1 MKHPVTRRIAACLLA
16 AVAMLSCIPAA
27 TAADLT
33 HLRCEYRDNP
43 LGIDAEKPRLSW
55 VIEERDQRSEVRGQK
70 QSAYQ
75 VLVATTPELLA
86 KDQGDLWDSKK
97 VASDQSIQVE
107 YAGKPLES
115 RQICHWK
122 VRVWD
127 KDGEASA
134 WSQPAGWSM
143 GLLKPDDWQA
153 KWVKA
158 GGDTSPWLR
167 KEFALTAV
175 PERALAFV
183 NVKGYY
189 ELYVNGKKVSDDVL
203 APAVSVYDKRSLY
216 TTYDISKLLR
226 PGTNCVGVWL
236 GLGLLFPKE
245 IAPLARVHLDMT
257 VGGQRVVVGTDS
269 SWTFTSSTHTETGW
283 GWNGTGYEK
292 IDARLAIAG
301 WNEVG
306 CTSAPAA
313 PGRSF
318 GWRPVEEY
326 SGPTGIATAQSCPPS
341 RVTKVIPAVAC
352 VALDDH
358 TVEFDFGTNLTGWF
372 HLRLPQLE
380 AGKTVTMHYAD
391 KRFQSVE
398 GDDTPAGKVK
408 PALEPKKIET
418 AKGPAYYQTNNQR
431 TEFISAGKPGEEFCN
446 KFNYEGFRYVIVQGL
461 PVKPALG
468 DAEAL
473 FIESDLE
480 PVGSFECSNA
490 LFNRI
495 HQVNL
500 WTIRCLNLG
509 GYMVDCPHRERMG
522 YGDGQN
528 GIDSQIMNLDA
539 SAFYGK
545 WAIDWLDAQD
555 PVTGKSAQYSPPSHG
570 DPSCWFLWGGM
581 VDVMPWKAYNYY
593 GDRRLLERAYE
604 SMVRYPAKYIDSF
617 YPGGDIQRNGG
628 DSGCDWVA
636 PNIGMTAPPGTELFV
651 NCYRV
656 YLADLLAKS
665 ADALGRT
672 DEAKRHRARSQE
684 LKALINTAY
693 YRKNE
698 KLYDSDRQLSQAMP
712 LLMGVVPDA
721 LREPVLKQLEEIV
734 MVKNKGHLDTGMLG
748 TYFLIQSLQDAGRS
762 DLLYTIFNQQ
772 TYPGWGYMLSQ
783 GATTFWEQW
792 NGSWSQ
798 IHSCY
803 VSPGSWF
810 YQGLAGIRPDE
821 TGPGFKKIIIKPAV
835 VGDLTWVKCG
845 YDSIHGKIVSNWR
858 RDGNKLTMEVTIP
871 VNTTAVVYV
880 PAKDEAGVTEGDKPV
895 SKANGVKFLRMENGA
910 AVYEVGSGSYRFQS
924 TLLNP

>member
-1 MKHPVTRRIAACLLA
+1 MKNQPTLIAILLLGSIAATFA
-16 AVAMLSCIPAA
+16 IDVS
-27 TAADLT
+27 

-43 LGIDAEKPRLSW
+43 LGIDAQKARLAW
-55 VIEERDQRSEVRGQK
+55 KIEDKIQTPETRNQK
-70 QSAYQ
+70 QTAYQ
-75 VLVATTPELLA
+75 VLVASSPALLSQ
-86 KDQGDLWDSKK
+86 DQGDLWDSGK
-97 VASDQSIQVE
+97 VVTDQSIQVE
-107 YAGKPLES
+107 YAGKQLDS
-115 RQICHWK
+115 RMICHWK

-127 KDGEASA
+127 KDGKPSA
-134 WSQPAGWSM
+134 WSAPAGWSM

-167 KEFALTAV
+167 KEFPLTAV
-175 PERALAFV
+175 PEQAMAFI

-189 ELYVNGKKVSDDVL
+189 ELYVNGKKVSNDVL

-216 TTYDISKLLR
+216 TTYDITKLLR
-226 PGTNCVGVWL
+226 PGNNCVGLWL

-245 IAPLARVHLDMT
+245 IAPLARVQLDMS
-257 VGGQRVVVGTDS
+257 VAGKRVVVGTDP
-269 SWTFTSSTHTETGW
+269 SWTFTSSTHTEIPW
-283 GWNGTGYEK
+283 GWCGTGYEK
-292 IDARLAIAG
+292 IDARMMIPG

-306 CTSAPAA
+306 CSIGT
-313 PGRSF
+313 
-318 GWRPVEEY
+318 WRPVEEY
-326 SGPTGIATAQSCPPS
+326 TGPTGISTAQSCLPS
-341 RVTKVIPAVAC
+341 RITKVIPAVAC

-358 TVEFDFGTNLTGWF
+358 TVEYDFGTNLSGWF
-372 HLRLPQLE
+372 HLRMPQLE
-380 AGKTVTMHYAD
+380 AGKTITMHFAD
-391 KRFQSVE
+391 KRFQSRE
-398 GDDTPAGKVK
+398 GDDTPAGKIK
-408 PALEPKKIET
+408 PALDPKKIDT

-431 TEFISAGKPGEEFCN
+431 TEFISAGKSGEEFCN
-446 KFNYEGFRYVIVQGL
+446 KFNYGGFRYVIVQGL
-461 PVKPALG
+461 PAKPALG

-480 PVGSFECSNA
+480 PAGSFECSNA

-528 GIDSQIMNLDA
+528 GIDSHIMNLDA

-545 WAIDWLDAQD
+545 WAIEWLDAQD
-555 PVTGKSAQYSPPSHG
+555 PITGKSAQYSPPNHA

-593 GDRRLLERAYE
+593 GDRRLLERAYDD
-604 SMVRYPAKYIDSF
+604 MVRFPAKYIDS
-617 YPGGDIQRNGG
+617 YYTGGGIQRNGG
-628 DSGCDWVA
+628 DSGCDWVT
-636 PNIGMTAPPGTELFV
+636 PSNGMSAPPGTELFV

-656 YLADLLAKS
+656 YLSDMLAKS
-665 ADALGRT
+665 AEVLGKT
-672 DEAKRHRARSQE
+672 DDAKRHRARSQE
-684 LKALINTAY
+684 LKALINSTYYNKTA
-693 YRKNE
+693 KI
-698 KLYDSDRQLSQAMP
+698 YDSDRQLSQAMP
-712 LLMGVVPDA
+712 LLMGVVPQE
-721 LREPVLKQLEEIV
+721 LRESILKQLEDMI

-748 TYFLIQSLQDAGRS
+748 TYFLIQSLQDAGRN

-798 IHSCY
+798 IHSCF

-821 TGPGFKKIIIKPAV
+821 SGPGFKKIIIKPAI
-835 VGDLTWVKCG
+835 VGDLTWVNCG
-845 YDSIHGKIVSNWR
+845 YDSAHGRIVSNWK
-858 RDGNKLTMEVTIP
+858 RDGSKLTMDVTIP
-871 VNTTAVVYV
+871 PNTTALVYV
-880 PAKDEAGVTEGDKPV
+880 PAKDEAGVTESGKPA
-895 SKANGVKFLRMENGA
+895 SKADGVKFLRMESNTAAYAVGA
-910 AVYEVGSGSYRFQS
+910 GTYQFQS
-924 TLLNP
+924 TINPLE

>member
-1 MKHPVTRRIAACLLA
+1 MKNQPTLIAILLLGSIAATFA
-16 AVAMLSCIPAA
+16 IDVS
-27 TAADLT
+27 

-43 LGIDAEKPRLSW
+43 LGIDAQKARLAW
-55 VIEERDQRSEVRGQK
+55 KIEDKIQTPETRNQK
-70 QSAYQ
+70 QTAYQ
-75 VLVATTPELLA
+75 VLVASSPALLSQ
-86 KDQGDLWDSKK
+86 DQGDLWDSGK
-97 VASDQSIQVE
+97 VVTDQSIQVE
-107 YAGKPLES
+107 YAGKQLDS
-115 RQICHWK
+115 RMICHWK

-127 KDGEASA
+127 KDGKPSA
-134 WSQPAGWSM
+134 WSAPAGWSM

-167 KEFALTAV
+167 KEFPLTAV
-175 PERALAFV
+175 PEQAMAFI

-189 ELYVNGKKVSDDVL
+189 ELYVNGKKVSNDVL

-216 TTYDISKLLR
+216 TTYDITKLLR
-226 PGTNCVGVWL
+226 PGNNCVGLWL

-245 IAPLARVHLDMT
+245 IAPLARVQLDMS
-257 VGGQRVVVGTDS
+257 VAGKRVVVGTDP
-269 SWTFTSSTHTETGW
+269 SWTFTSSTHTEIPW
-283 GWNGTGYEK
+283 GWCGTGYEK
-292 IDARLAIAG
+292 IDARMMIPG

-306 CTSAPAA
+306 CSIGT
-313 PGRSF
+313 
-318 GWRPVEEY
+318 WRPVEEY
-326 SGPTGIATAQSCPPS
+326 TGPTGISTAQSCLPS
-341 RVTKVIPAVAC
+341 RITKVIPAVAC

-358 TVEFDFGTNLTGWF
+358 TVEYDFGTNLSGWF
-372 HLRLPQLE
+372 HLRMPQLE
-380 AGKTVTMHYAD
+380 AGKTITMHFAD
-391 KRFQSVE
+391 KRFQSRE
-398 GDDTPAGKVK
+398 GDDTPAGKIK
-408 PALEPKKIET
+408 PALDPKKIDT

-431 TEFISAGKPGEEFCN
+431 TEFISAGKSGEEFCN
-446 KFNYEGFRYVIVQGL
+446 KFNYGGFRYVIVQGL
-461 PVKPALG
+461 PAKPALG

-480 PVGSFECSNA
+480 PAGSFECSNA

-528 GIDSQIMNLDA
+528 GIDSHIMNLDA

-545 WAIDWLDAQD
+545 WAIEWLDAQD
-555 PVTGKSAQYSPPSHG
+555 PITGKSAQYSPPNHA

-593 GDRRLLERAYE
+593 GDRRLLERAYDD
-604 SMVRYPAKYIDSF
+604 MVRFPAKYIDS
-617 YPGGDIQRNGG
+617 YYTGGGIQRNGG
-628 DSGCDWVA
+628 DSGCDWVT
-636 PNIGMTAPPGTELFV
+636 PSNGMSAPPGTELFV

-656 YLADLLAKS
+656 YLSDMLAKS
-665 ADALGRT
+665 AEVLGKT
-672 DEAKRHRARSQE
+672 DDAKRHRARSQE
-684 LKALINTAY
+684 LKALINSTYYNKTA
-693 YRKNE
+693 KI
-698 KLYDSDRQLSQAMP
+698 YDSDRQLSQAMP
-712 LLMGVVPDA
+712 LLMGVVPQE
-721 LREPVLKQLEEIV
+721 LRESILKQLEDMI

-748 TYFLIQSLQDAGRS
+748 TYFLIQSLQDAGRN

-798 IHSCY
+798 IHSCF

-821 TGPGFKKIIIKPAV
+821 SGPGFKKIIIKPAI
-835 VGDLTWVKCG
+835 VGDLTWVNCG
-845 YDSIHGKIVSNWR
+845 YDSAHGRIVSNWK
-858 RDGNKLTMEVTIP
+858 RDGSKLTMDVTIP
-871 VNTTAVVYV
+871 PNTTALVYV
-880 PAKDEAGVTEGDKPV
+880 PAKDESGVTESGKPA
-895 SKANGVKFLRMENGA
+895 SKADGVKFLRMESNTAAYAVGA
-910 AVYEVGSGSYRFQS
+910 GTYQFQS
-924 TLLNP
+924 TINPLE

>member
-1 MKHPVTRRIAACLLA
+1 MKNQPTLIAILLLGSIAATFA
-16 AVAMLSCIPAA
+16 IDVS
-27 TAADLT
+27 

-43 LGIDAEKPRLSW
+43 LGIDAQKARLAW
-55 VIEERDQRSEVRGQK
+55 KIEDKIQTPETRNQK
-70 QSAYQ
+70 QTAYQ
-75 VLVATTPELLA
+75 VLVASSPALLSQ
-86 KDQGDLWDSKK
+86 DQGDLWDSGK
-97 VASDQSIQVE
+97 VVTDQSIQVE
-107 YAGKPLES
+107 YAGKQLDS
-115 RQICHWK
+115 RMICHWK

-127 KDGEASA
+127 KDGKPSA
-134 WSQPAGWSM
+134 WSAPAGWSM

-167 KEFALTAV
+167 KEFPLTAV
-175 PERALAFV
+175 PEQAMAFI

-189 ELYVNGKKVSDDVL
+189 ELYVNGKKVSNDVL

-216 TTYDISKLLR
+216 TTYDITKLLR
-226 PGTNCVGVWL
+226 PGNNCVGLWL

-245 IAPLARVHLDMT
+245 IAPLARVQLDMS
-257 VGGQRVVVGTDS
+257 VAGKRVVVGTDP
-269 SWTFTSSTHTETGW
+269 SWTFTSSTHTEIPW
-283 GWNGTGYEK
+283 GWCGTGYEK
-292 IDARLAIAG
+292 IDARMMIPG

-306 CTSAPAA
+306 CSIGT
-313 PGRSF
+313 
-318 GWRPVEEY
+318 WRPVEEY
-326 SGPTGIATAQSCPPS
+326 TGPTGISTAQSCLPS
-341 RVTKVIPAVAC
+341 RITKVIPAVAC

-358 TVEFDFGTNLTGWF
+358 TVEYDFGTNLSGWF
-372 HLRLPQLE
+372 HLRMPQLE
-380 AGKTVTMHYAD
+380 AGKTITMHFAD
-391 KRFQSVE
+391 KRFQSRE
-398 GDDTPAGKVK
+398 GDDTPAGKIK
-408 PALEPKKIET
+408 PALDPKKIDT

-431 TEFISAGKPGEEFCN
+431 TEFISAGKSGEEFCN

-461 PVKPALG
+461 PAKPALG

-480 PVGSFECSNA
+480 PAGSFECSNA

-528 GIDSQIMNLDA
+528 GIDSHIMNLDA

-545 WAIDWLDAQD
+545 WAIEWLDAQD
-555 PVTGKSAQYSPPSHG
+555 PITGKSAQYSPPNHA

-593 GDRRLLERAYE
+593 GDRRLLERAYDD
-604 SMVRYPAKYIDSF
+604 MVRFPAKYIDS
-617 YPGGDIQRNGG
+617 YYTGGGIQRNGG
-628 DSGCDWVA
+628 DSGCDWVT
-636 PNIGMTAPPGTELFV
+636 PSNGMSAPPGTELFV

-656 YLADLLAKS
+656 YLSDMLAKS
-665 ADALGRT
+665 AEVLGKT
-672 DEAKRHRARSQE
+672 DDAKRHRARSQE
-684 LKALINTAY
+684 LKALINSTYYNKTA
-693 YRKNE
+693 KI
-698 KLYDSDRQLSQAMP
+698 YDSDRQLSQAMP
-712 LLMGVVPDA
+712 LLMGVVPQE
-721 LREPVLKQLEEIV
+721 LRESILKQLEDMI

-748 TYFLIQSLQDAGRS
+748 TYFLIQSLQDAGRN

-798 IHSCY
+798 IHSCF

-821 TGPGFKKIIIKPAV
+821 SGPGFKKIIIKPAI
-835 VGDLTWVKCG
+835 VGDLTWVNCG
-845 YDSIHGKIVSNWR
+845 YDSAHGRIVSNWK
-858 RDGNKLTMEVTIP
+858 RDGSKLTMDVTIP
-871 VNTTAVVYV
+871 PNTTALVYV
-880 PAKDEAGVTEGDKPV
+880 PAKDESGVTESGKPA
-895 SKANGVKFLRMENGA
+895 SKADGVKFLRMESNTAAYAVGA
-910 AVYEVGSGSYRFQS
+910 GTYQFQS
-924 TLLNP
+924 TINPLE

>member
-1 MKHPVTRRIAACLLA
+1 MKNQPTLIAILLLA
-16 AVAMLSCIPAA
+16 SIAVTFAIDVS
-27 TAADLT
+27 

-43 LGIDAEKPRLSW
+43 LGIDAQKPRLAW
-55 VIEERDQRSEVRGQK
+55 KIEDKIQTPETRNQK
-70 QSAYQ
+70 QTAYQ
-75 VLVATTPELLA
+75 VLVASSPALLSQ
-86 KDQGDLWDSKK
+86 DQGDLWDSGK
-97 VASDQSIQVE
+97 VVTDQSIQVE
-107 YAGKPLES
+107 YAGKPLDS
-115 RQICHWK
+115 RMICHWK

-127 KDGEASA
+127 KHGEPSTWSA
-134 WSQPAGWSM
+134 PAGWSM

-167 KEFALTAV
+167 KEFPLTAV
-175 PERALAFV
+175 PEQAMAYV

-189 ELYVNGKKVSDDVL
+189 ELYVNGNKVSDDVL

-216 TTYDISKLLR
+216 TTYDITKLLR
-226 PGTNCVGVWL
+226 QGNNCVGLWL

-245 IAPLARVHLDMT
+245 IAPLARVQLDMS
-257 VGGQRVVVGTDS
+257 VAGKKVVVGTDP
-269 SWTFTSSTHTETGW
+269 SWTFTSSTHTEIPW
-283 GWNGTGYEK
+283 GWCGTGYEK
-292 IDARLAIAG
+292 IDARMMIPG

-306 CTSAPAA
+306 CSIGT
-313 PGRSF
+313 
-318 GWRPVEEY
+318 WRPVEEY
-326 SGPTGIATAQSCPPS
+326 TGPTGISTAQSCLPS
-341 RVTKVIPAVAC
+341 RITKVIPAVAC

-358 TVEFDFGTNLTGWF
+358 TAEYDFGTNLSGWF
-372 HLRLPQLE
+372 HLRMPQLE
-380 AGKTVTMHYAD
+380 AGKTITMHFAD
-391 KRFQSVE
+391 KRFQSRE
-398 GDDTPAGKVK
+398 GDDTPAGKIK
-408 PALEPKKIET
+408 PALDPTKIDT

-461 PVKPALG
+461 PAKPSLG

-473 FIESDLE
+473 FIESNLE
-480 PVGSFECSNA
+480 PAGSFECSNT

-528 GIDSQIMNLDA
+528 GIDSHIMNLDA

-545 WAIDWLDAQD
+545 WAIEWLDAQD
-555 PVTGKSAQYSPPSHG
+555 PLTGKSVQYSPPNHA

-593 GDRRLLERAYE
+593 GDRRLLERAYDD
-604 SMVRYPAKYIDSF
+604 MVRYPAKYIDS
-617 YPGGDIQRNGG
+617 YYAGGGIQRNGG
-628 DSGCDWVA
+628 DSGCDWVT
-636 PNIGMTAPPGTELFV
+636 PSNGMSAPPGTELFV

-656 YLADLLAKS
+656 YLSDLLAKS
-665 ADALGRT
+665 ADVLGKT
-672 DEAKRHRARSQE
+672 DDAKRHRTRSQQ

-693 YRKNE
+693 YNKTA

-712 LLMGVVPDA
+712 LLMGVVPQE
-721 LREPVLKQLEEIV
+721 LREPVLKQLEDMI

-748 TYFLIQSLQDAGRS
+748 TYFLIQSLQDAGRN

-798 IHSCY
+798 IHSCF

-821 TGPGFKKIIIKPAV
+821 SGPGFKKIVIKPAIV
-835 VGDLTWVKCG
+835 ADLTWVNCG
-845 YDSIHGKIVSNWR
+845 YDSAHGRINSNWK
-858 RDGNKLTMEVTIP
+858 RDGNKLTMNVTIP
-871 VNTTAVVYV
+871 PNTTALVHV
-880 PAKDEAGVTEGDKPV
+880 PAKDESAVTESGKPA
-895 SKANGVKFLRMENGA
+895 SNADGVKFLRMENNAATYSVGA
-910 AVYEVGSGSYRFQS
+910 GTYQFQS
-924 TLLNP
+924 TLKPSE

>member
-1 MKHPVTRRIAACLLA
+1 MKDHTIRRLAACLIA
-16 AVAMLSCIPAA
+16 AVAMLPCMRTASAA
-27 TAADLT
+27 VVTN
-33 HLRCEYRDNP
+33 LRCEYRNNP

-55 VIEERDQRSEVRGQK
+55 VIEERSQRSEDRGQK

-75 VLVATTPELLA
+75 VLVASSEKLLK
-86 KDQGDLWDSKK
+86 KDKGDLWDSGK
-97 VASDQSIQVE
+97 VKSDQSIQVE
-107 YAGKPLES
+107 YAGQPLVS
-115 RQICHWK
+115 GQQCFWK
-122 VRVWD
+122 VKVWTLTSD
-127 KDGEASA
+127 SRPLTSSA
-134 WSQPAGWSM
+134 WSKPAGWSM
-143 GLLKPDDWQA
+143 GLLKPEDWKA

-158 GGDTSPWLR
+158 GGDTSPWIR
-167 KEFALTAV
+167 KEFALTSV
-175 PERALAFV
+175 PERATAFV

-203 APAVSVYDKRSLY
+203 APAVAVYDKRSLY

-236 GLGLLFPKE
+236 GLGLLLSKE

-257 VGGQRVVVGTDS
+257 VGGQRVVVETDT
-269 SWTFTSSTHTETGW
+269 SWTFTSSTHAEVAW

-292 IDARLAIAG
+292 IDARLEIAG

-306 CTSAPAA
+306 CTNGP
-313 PGRSF
+313 
-318 GWRPVEEY
+318 WKPVEEY
-326 SGPTGIATAQSCPPS
+326 TGPTGIATAQSCHPN
-341 RVTKVIPAVAC
+341 RITKVIPAVAC

-358 TVEFDFGTNLTGWF
+358 TVEFDFGTNLSGWF

-380 AGKTVTMHYAD
+380 AGKMVTMHFAD

-408 PALEPKKIET
+408 PACDPKKIET
-418 AKGPAYYQTNNQR
+418 ARGPAYYQTNNQR

-480 PVGSFECSNA
+480 PVGSFECSND

-528 GIDSQIMNLDA
+528 GIDSHIMNLDA
-539 SAFYGK
+539 SAFYAK
-545 WAIDWLDAQD
+545 WAVDWLDAQD
-555 PVTGKSAQYSPPSHG
+555 PVTGKSAQYSPPNHG

-581 VDVMPWKAYNYY
+581 VDVMPWKAYLYY
-593 GDRRLLERAYE
+593 GDRRLLDRAYE
-604 SMVRYPAKYIDSF
+604 AMVRYPAKYIDSF
-617 YPGGDIQRNGG
+617 YTGGGIERQGG

-656 YLADLLAKS
+656 YLSDLLAKS
-665 ADALGRT
+665 AAILGRT
-672 DEAKRHRARSQE
+672 AEAKRHRTRSQE
-684 LKALINTAY
+684 LKTLINTAY
-693 YRKNE
+693 YNKNE
-698 KLYDSDRQLSQAMP
+698 KIYDSDRQLSQAMP

-721 LREPVLKQLEEIV
+721 LRETILKQLEDIV

-748 TYFLIQSLQDAGRS
+748 TYFLIQSLQEAGRS
-762 DLLYTIFNQQ
+762 DLLYTIFNQK

-845 YDSIHGKIVSNWR
+845 YDSVHGKIVSNWK
-858 RDGNKLTMEVTIP
+858 RDGDKLTMDVTIP
-871 VNTTAVVYV
+871 ANTTAVVYV
-880 PAKDEAGVTEGDKPV
+880 PAKDEAGVTESGKPAAKV
-895 SKANGVKFLRMENGA
+895 DGVKFLRLADSA
-910 AVYEVGSGSYRFQS
+910 AVYEVGSGTYRFHS
-924 TLLNP
+924 ALP